1 MTEQPK
7 ERSLLVG
14 IDWATEAHQVC
25 VIDCQRNVLAE
36 RSVRHVGKAIAAL
49 ADELVALANEDP
61 KRIAVSIETPRG
73 AIIETLMER
82 GIAVYSVN
90 PKQLD
95 RFRDRHTVAGAKD
108 DRRDAFVLA
117 DSLRTDPAAFRRVR
131 MGSPELVQVRELV
144 RVHEDLT
151 GEVNALGNR
160 LREQVHRFYPQ
171 VLELGSVYQDRWL
184 WDLLELVPTP
194 KQAAQ
199 VRPAQVRVILKKH
212 RIRRLM
218 AQEVLHILR
227 TEPLQVAPG
236 VAQACMQHIAMLL
249 PRIRIAYAQRCQCE
263 KDIEALLE
271 QLAQHQVAGPED
283 DKPRDVAILR
293 SLPGVGTLVG
303 ATILAEA
310 GQLLEE
316 QDYARL
322 RAQCGVAP
330 VTRQSG
336 KKKATVLMRRACNPR
351 LRQAVYH
358 WARVSVQHDARSK
371 AHYERLRAKGHRH
384 GRALRGVA
392 DRLLNVLFAMLR
404 HRQLYDPTR
413 RLEPSS

>member
-7 ERSLLVG
+7 KLPLWVG

-25 VIDCQRNVLAE
+25 VIDCQQKVVAE
-36 RSVRHVGKAIAAL
+36 RSVRHIGKAIAAL
-49 ADELVALANEDP
+49 ADELIALANEDVAQ
-61 KRIAVSIETPRG
+61 IAVSIETPRG

-82 GIAVYSVN
+82 GIAVFSVN

-171 VLELGSVYQDRWL
+171 VLELGSVYKDRWL
-184 WDLLELVPTP
+184 WDLLKLVPTP
-194 KQAAQ
+194 KRASQ
-199 VRPAQVRVILKKH
+199 VRPAQVRALLKRH
-212 RIRRLM
+212 RIRRLT
-218 AQEVLHILR
+218 AEEVLRHLR

-249 PRIRIAYAQRCQCE
+249 PRLRIAYAQRRQCE
-263 KDIEALLE
+263 KEIEALLD
-271 QLAQHQVAGPED
+271 QLARHEVADPAED
-283 DKPRDVAILR
+283 EPRDVTILR

-316 QDYARL
+316 RDYTRL

-336 KKKATVLMRRACNPR
+336 KKTTVLMRRACNPR
-351 LRQAVYH
+351 LRRAVYH
-358 WARVSVQHDARSK
+358 WARTNVQHDARSK

-384 GRALRGVA
+384 ARALRGVA
-392 DRLLNVLFAMLR
+392 DRLLGVLFAMLQ

-413 RLEPSS
+413 RLKPSS